1 MLLDKIKKAN
11 MNALKEKNHNARAIY
26 SVLVNKC
33 MVLEIAKK
41 EKKETLRDA
50 DVVSQVQKTLK
61 ELSEEKENF
70 IKVNNLERVRL
81 LEEQE
86 EYVKVFLPK
95 MMSEKEMILEI
106 EKLEDKSLPSIM
118 KHFKVNFAGKVDMKE
133 LSILARKY
141 Q

>member
-1 MLLDKIKKAN
+1 
-11 MNALKEKNHNARAIY
+11 
-26 SVLVNKC
+26 

-41 EKKETLRDA
+41 EKKETLTDA

-70 IKVNNLERVRL
+70 IKVNNLERVKL
-81 LEEQE
+81 LTEQE

-95 MMSEKEMILEI
+95 MMSEKEIILEI

-118 KHFKVNFAGKVDMKE
+118 KHFKANFAGKVDMKE
-133 LSILARKY
+133 LSILAKKY